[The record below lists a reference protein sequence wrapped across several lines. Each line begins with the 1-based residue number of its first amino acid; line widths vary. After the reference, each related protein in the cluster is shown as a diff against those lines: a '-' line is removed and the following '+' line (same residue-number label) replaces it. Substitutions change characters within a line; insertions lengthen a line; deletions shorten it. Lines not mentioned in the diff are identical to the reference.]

1 MLDKNDIKKLRSDLD
16 LLKKTS
22 DRGVTLRKQTYA
34 NYSTS
39 HGQNKAIYS
48 FDMQLN
54 YAYGSKNSAFYGLE
68 WYNKVRTEL
77 ELYLK
82 DNELE
87 LEVSQFWVDGHKI
100 SIQLMDIIEYTKQQ
114 LIS

>member
-16 LLKKTS
+16 KLKETS
-22 DRGVTLRKQTYA
+22 DRGVTLRKQTYN

-39 HGQNKAIYS
+39 RGANKAIYS
-48 FDMQLN
+48 FDVQLN
-54 YAYGSKNSAFYGLE
+54 YSYGSKDQAFYNMD
-68 WYNKVRTEL
+68 WYNKVRKEL

-82 DNELE
+82 GNTLE
-87 LEVSQFWVDGHKI
+87 LEVCQFWVEGRKI
-100 SIQLMDIIEYTKQQ
+100 SIQLMDIIEFTKLQ